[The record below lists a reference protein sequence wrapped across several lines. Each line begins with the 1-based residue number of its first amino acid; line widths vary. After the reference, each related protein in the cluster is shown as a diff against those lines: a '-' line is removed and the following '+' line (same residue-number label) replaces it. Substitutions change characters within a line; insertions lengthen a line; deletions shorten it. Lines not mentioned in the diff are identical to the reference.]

1 MKKHLCKIPGAL
13 ALFVLVALALSCA
26 NDSYFD
32 INVGGSDSSSY
43 NPDTKGRV
51 SPVIER
57 NVMIMVS
64 GGRNSLS
71 GYLTEDLQ
79 ELENSQ
85 IPVGKYASG
94 SVLIVISRIGASKS
108 RETPAAMYRVYR
120 NKDGAVVRDTLRTW
134 GGFTP
139 LFGGSTLKDAL
150 KAVVDEFPG
159 SHYGI
164 VLSSHGTGYLPDGY
178 YKDPEAYERAHG
190 AVSASTFSKGSR
202 SIVGEYFPPIP
213 DYPAVKSVGQDDD
226 IEGSVE
232 MELRAFRDAIP
243 CRMDYI
249 LLDACLMGGVE
260 VAYEL
265 RDKAD
270 IIGFSPTEILA
281 DGFDYKLIT
290 SRLLQETPDPVE
302 VCRDYFNQ
310 YKHTDGSSTGQDY
323 ATISAVKTEHLEALA
338 SVCRELFEKYRDAM
352 NSVNAGSIQ
361 RYYRMERHFFYDL
374 RDILAK
380 SGAEAGDLAL
390 LDNALKDVIL
400 YKDHTDYFFSIPILD
415 KTYSGLSMYLPAK
428 GSAILD
434 KFYKENL
441 DWNTATQLVK

>member
-1 MKKHLCKIPGAL
+1 MKHLLKIPAAL
-13 ALFVLVALALSCA
+13 VILLSMALALSC
-26 NDSYFD
+26 DKDGYFD
-32 INVGGSDSSSY
+32 INSSGKGGSSY

-57 NVMIMVS
+57 NVLIMIS

-71 GYLTEDLQ
+71 GYLTTDLE

-94 SVLIVISRIGASKS
+94 SVLVVISRINSNKS
-108 RETPAAMYRVYR
+108 AEAPAAMYRVYR
-120 NKDGAVVRDTLRTW
+120 DKNGDVRRDTLRRW
-134 GGFTP
+134 GGYTP
-139 LFGGSTLKDAL
+139 LFGENTLKEAL

-178 YKDPEAYERAHG
+178 YKDPEAYEREHG
-190 AVSASTFSKGSR
+190 ATVSSFSLKGRR
-202 SIVGEYFPPIP
+202 SIIGESFPPIP
-213 DYPAVKSVGQDDD
+213 EYPAVKAIGQDED
-226 IEGSVE
+226 INYSVE
-232 MELRAFRDAIP
+232 MELRKFRDAIP
-243 CRMDYI
+243 CHMDYI
-249 LLDACLMGGVE
+249 LFDACLMGGIE
-260 VAYEL
+260 TAYEL

-281 DGFDYKLIT
+281 DGFDYKQLT
-290 SRLLQETPDPVE
+290 SRLLFQDPDPVQ

-310 YKHTDGSSTGQDY
+310 YINPDGNSSGQAY
-323 ATISAVKTEHLEALA
+323 ATISVVKTEHLEELA
-338 SVCRELFEKYRDAM
+338 SVCRELFEKYREGM
-352 NSVNAGSIQ
+352 NSVNASKVQ

-380 SGAEAGDLAL
+380 SGASAEDLSTLDQAL
-390 LDNALKDVIL
+390 EKAVI
-400 YKDHTDYFFSIPILD
+400 YKDHTEYFFSIPIVD

-428 GSAILD
+428 GSAVLD
-434 KFYKENL
+434 RFYKENL
-441 DWNTATQLVK
+441 DWNTATQLVN